1 MPKGSTA
8 HSQSRSG
15 AEDGDEPL
23 RGRAGRR
30 ALRRRRGA
38 ARLNPQHLLPGLASV
53 AVIYVVEDGLDPLE
67 VLLQS
72 GALRR
77 GQTLFFEEGSAFI
90 RGARPRRSMP
100 GSDAGIGQR
109 VGWQSVGSGIL
120 LSMSDICFRHTAAP
134 GSKKQSASTPTCNV
148 RARLASIVRSRAR
161 SATIAGI
168 GPSSAAVAS
177 IVFDMR
183 GAAGPERFVPAWRSS
198 K

>member
-1 MPKGSTA
+1 MPEGATA
-8 HSQSRSG
+8 HSQSRSA

-100 GSDAGIGQR
+100 GSDAGIWAT
-109 VGWQSVGSGIL
+109 GWLAKCWQWHFAVDVRHL
-120 LSMSDICFRHTAAP
+120 LQAHGC
-134 GSKKQSASTPTCNV
+134 
-148 RARLASIVRSRAR
+148 
-161 SATIAGI
+161 AGI
-168 GPSSAAVAS
+168 EEAVGKHTDMQCSREAGEHRAQPCAICKHGRKRAATSS
-177 IVFDMR
+177 VFDMR